1 MSLKLATNALHA
13 VHDVK
18 KTQGTRAVP
27 IYQSTSYVF
36 DDSEQAANLF
46 ALTEAGYIYTRL
58 NNPTNDVLEQ
68 RLAALEGGVAAVA
81 TASGT
86 AAIAT
91 TLMTLLKSGDHIVA
105 SNSLY
110 GGTYNML
117 SNTLPRFGITTTF
130 VDPDEVNNFAK
141 AVQPNTRAFFA
152 ESLGNPK
159 LDVIDLKGISDN
171 AKTAKVPFIVDN
183 TIATPALLNP
193 IKYGANIVIHSLTK
207 YITGNGTTL
216 GGIIIDAGTFDYSNG
231 NYPEFTEPSP
241 SYHGLKYHDALGP
254 IAFIARV
261 RVEGLRD
268 LGSAPSPLNSFQVIQ
283 GLETL
288 EVRMQKHSQNALELA
303 NWLVSREEV
312 SWVNYP
318 GLNSSKYNEL
328 ANKYLPNGKSGLV
341 TFGLKKGFEAAK
353 KVAESTKI
361 FALLANIGDTKSLII
376 HPSSTT
382 HSQLNEEEQ
391 SSTGVSS
398 DLVRISVGIE
408 NIDDLKEDLDQAL
421 KAV

>member
-1 MSLKLATNALHA
+1 M
-13 VHDVK
+13 
-18 KTQGTRAVP
+18 
-27 IYQSTSYVF
+27 
-36 DDSEQAANLF
+36 
-46 ALTEAGYIYTRL
+46 
-58 NNPTNDVLEQ
+58 
-68 RLAALEGGVAAVA
+68 A

-216 GGIIIDAGTFDYSNG
+216 GGIIIDAGTFDSV
-231 NYPEFTEPSP
+231 
-241 SYHGLKYHDALGP
+241 SYTH
-254 IAFIARV
+254 
-261 RVEGLRD
+261 LR
-268 LGSAPSPLNSFQVIQ
+268 AH
-283 GLETL
+283 ET
-288 EVRMQKHSQNALELA
+288 
-303 NWLVSREEV
+303 
-312 SWVNYP
+312 
-318 GLNSSKYNEL
+318 
-328 ANKYLPNGKSGLV
+328 
-341 TFGLKKGFEAAK
+341 
-353 KVAESTKI
+353 
-361 FALLANIGDTKSLII
+361 
-376 HPSSTT
+376 
-382 HSQLNEEEQ
+382 
-391 SSTGVSS
+391 
-398 DLVRISVGIE
+398 
-408 NIDDLKEDLDQAL
+408 
-421 KAV
+421 